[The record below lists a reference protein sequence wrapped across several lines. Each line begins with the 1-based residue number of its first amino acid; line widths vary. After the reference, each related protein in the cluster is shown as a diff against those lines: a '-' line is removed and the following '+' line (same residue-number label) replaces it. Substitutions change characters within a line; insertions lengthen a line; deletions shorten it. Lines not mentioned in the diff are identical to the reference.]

1 MRNLYSFE
9 QRFWDQGLTRIAG
22 VDEAGRGPLAGP
34 VVAAAVILG
43 RGFRIDGL
51 NDSKQLSAEKRENL
65 FAAILES
72 AAVGVGL
79 VSEKEIDEINI
90 FQAARLAMKQ
100 AIERLP
106 EPPDALLVDGR
117 MKLQASCP
125 CLDIVKGDALSASIA
140 AASIVAKVVRDRIMM
155 AYHEIAPDFH
165 FNEHKGYGT
174 ESHLARI
181 KEIGPTPFHR
191 MSFRPI
197 RQDAQE
203 VLL

>member
-1 MRNLYSFE
+1 
-9 QRFWDQGLTRIAG
+9 

-34 VVAAAVILG
+34 VVAAAVILD
-43 RGFRIDGL
+43 RGFRIPGL
-51 NDSKQLSAEKRENL
+51 NDSKQLSSGKRENL

-72 AAVGVGL
+72 AAAAVGVGL

-100 AIERLP
+100 AIDRLP
-106 EPPDALLVDGR
+106 EFPEALLIDGR
-117 MKLQASCP
+117 MKLQVSCP

-140 AASIVAKVVRDRIMM
+140 AASIVAKVVRDRIML
-155 AYHEIAPDFH
+155 AYHELAPDFL

-174 ESHLARI
+174 ESHLARLR
-181 KEIGPTPFHR
+181 EIGPTPFHR

-197 RQDAQE
+197 MQAP
-203 VLL
+203 LGGLA